1 MATRLD
7 RAPAVKET
15 HSYAMVE
22 KPAGTATSLRALGRP
37 FVGRDAE
44 LHELRSGLA
53 EASAGRGA
61 LFLLSGEPG
70 IGKTRLMQ
78 ELTREA
84 AADGWQVAPGRCWEQ
99 GGAPAYWPWIQAVRS
114 LGGDLERLAA
124 GAGSSATP
132 EALRFHLFDAT
143 ARFLIEAAG
152 SRPLLIVLDDLHA
165 ADAPS
170 LVLLRFVSEAI
181 AGSQVLVVGAYRDR
195 DLRGDEHTELLAE
208 LTRVATRRPLPGLSV
223 EDVEAYLAGVTGA
236 EPDRSLTHQLHVLSG
251 GNPFFLGEA
260 VRLVAHDVPEGG
272 NGAPDPAL
280 RVPEEVRTLLRRRLA
295 GLSEDARTVLL
306 VAAVIGREFNF
317 RVLEA
322 TSGTDVGRLLEILD
336 QAAEAGVIS
345 EDPAVPRQYSFVHEL
360 VRETLYDD
368 LAPVQR
374 LELHRTIGAVLEEL
388 YRADLDPHLSAIAH
402 HLALAA
408 PVGDVSAAIDY
419 LALAGHRAASL
430 FAYEEARLHYERAL
444 GLLGATE
451 EGSRRRRCELA
462 LRLGDAR
469 WRAGDTRAARASFE
483 EAAELARRLDDGG
496 MLAEAALGYVTGLGG
511 FLLFARF
518 EAGATGIGLLEEAL
532 AALPVEDSPLRARV
546 LARLAV
552 EMAPSNEV
560 ERRVELSDEAVA
572 MARRLDDPE
581 AVVTALHS
589 RHWALG
595 APEMISERLRNAEE
609 MLAAALAI
617 DNQELAFLA
626 HNARFH
632 CLLEL
637 CDGPGIAA
645 EIQAMTELIERIRQP
660 FYRWHGVCLQVI
672 RAELDGRFDD
682 AERLAREA
690 LRIARLRHSEY
701 ASYVYTYAQLM
712 AIRWAQ
718 GSLADYWPEIED
730 HGERYLW
737 VPRWRDALAAAE
749 SGDRK
754 AAGVEI
760 ARHASH
766 GFADIERDGLWLLR
780 LCSLAEACVIVGDE
794 ERAAWLY
801 DLLSPYA
808 ERNAVALTQQPFGPV
823 ALRLA
828 MLAAMLGR
836 WEEAERHFELALL
849 QCERLGAQAIQARVL
864 VEWAD
869 ALLARPSDSGADY
882 AGRLLEEA
890 QRLGDELGLA
900 GLLRRVTKLAATVVS
915 PAPKGRLEARFAREG
930 DFWTIAYEG
939 KTVRLRD
946 VKGLRYIAPML
957 SAPGTDL
964 HVLELVAVAEGL
976 PGGTGPA
983 GLLDEGLR
991 PSTPSDAGPVLDPRA
1006 REAYRVRLEE
1016 LREDLEEA
1024 RRFADDERSER
1035 LELELDALVEEL
1047 ARAAGLGGRE
1057 RRSSSAAERARVSVT
1072 KAIRTAIRMIE
1083 RESPLLADHL
1093 DSAIRTGRFC
1103 TYAPPGEAPPR
1114 WVIR

>member
-15 HSYAMVE
+15 RSYAMVE
-22 KPAGTATSLRALGRP
+22 KPAGTTTSSRTLGRP

-152 SRPLLIVLDDLHA
+152 SRPLLVVLDDLHA

-181 AGSQVLVVGAYRDR
+181 AGSPVLVVGAYRDR

-223 EDVEAYLAGVTGA
+223 DDVEAYLAGVTGA

-260 VRLVAHDVPEGG
+260 VRLVAHDGTG
-272 NGAPDPAL
+272 DGAGAPEQAL

-295 GLSEDARTVLL
+295 GLSEDARAVLL
-306 VAAVIGREFNF
+306 VAAVIGREFHF

-336 QAAEAGVIS
+336 QASEAGVIS
-345 EDPAVPRQYSFVHEL
+345 EDPAVPRHYSFVHEL

-368 LAPVQR
+368 LAPVRR
-374 LELHRTIGAVLEEL
+374 LELHRTIGVVLEEL
-388 YRADLDPHLSAIAH
+388 YRADLDPHLSEIAH

-408 PVGDVSAAIDY
+408 PLGDVGAAIGY
-419 LALAGHRAASL
+419 LALAGDRAASL

-451 EGSRRRRCELA
+451 EGSRRRRCELV

-483 EAAELARRLDDGG
+483 EAAELARRLDDGE

-690 LRIARLRHSEY
+690 LRIARLRQSEY

-749 SGDRK
+749 RGDRK
-754 AAGVEI
+754 AAGLEI
-760 ARHASH
+760 ARHASR
-766 GFADIERDGLWLLR
+766 GFEDIERDGLWLLR
-780 LCSLAEACVIVGDE
+780 LCSLAEACVTVGDE
-794 ERAAWLY
+794 ERAALLY

-808 ERNAVALTQQPFGPV
+808 DRNAVTLTQQPFGPV

-836 WEEAERHFELALL
+836 WDEAERHFELALL

-882 AGRLLEEA
+882 AAR
-890 QRLGDELGLA
+890 LA
-900 GLLRRVTKLAATVVS
+900 GGGT
-915 PAPKGRLEARFAREG
+915 
-930 DFWTIAYEG
+930 
-939 KTVRLRD
+939 
-946 VKGLRYIAPML
+946 
-957 SAPGTDL
+957 APG
-964 HVLELVAVAEGL
+964 
-976 PGGTGPA
+976 
-983 GLLDEGLR
+983 
-991 PSTPSDAGPVLDPRA
+991 
-1006 REAYRVRLEE
+1006 
-1016 LREDLEEA
+1016 
-1024 RRFADDERSER
+1024 
-1035 LELELDALVEEL
+1035 
-1047 ARAAGLGGRE
+1047 
-1057 RRSSSAAERARVSVT
+1057 
-1072 KAIRTAIRMIE
+1072 
-1083 RESPLLADHL
+1083 
-1093 DSAIRTGRFC
+1093 
-1103 TYAPPGEAPPR
+1103 
-1114 WVIR
+1114 